1 MEIEMAL
8 LYTFEDGF
16 EVHGGKLTKKEEA
29 DFYRRI
35 GGGPTKILRPSPHY
49 PVEQPTAPA
58 TPHQLPEAPRR
69 S

>member
-1 MEIEMAL
+1 MAL

-35 GGGPTKILRPSPHY
+35 GGGPTKILRSSPRY
-49 PVEQPTAPA
+49 PVEQPEAPA
-58 TPHQLPEAPRR
+58 VLPQLQEVQRP